1 MSKEALIEDISQNTF
16 AYSFATPELKRD
28 KDVVLALVSKDG
40 NSLQKVP
47 YELRRDRD
55 VIMAAVS
62 EKGTALK
69 YALSPIDRDVFM
81 AAIMQNGMALES
93 APELK
98 SDEEAVMT
106 AILQNGNALRWAS
119 PELRRDPKFLWH
131 ASKHGYVPNA
141 TEQDLIQTY
150 ETFKQSQRV
159 MLSSNRLSRLNAQGP
174 IFGKIFKQQI
184 SKFAGP
190 GGKRKTRKRRY
201 KK

>member
-1 MSKEALIEDISQNTF
+1 MNKETLIEDISQNTF
-16 AYSFATPELKRD
+16 AYAFATPELKRD
-28 KDVVLALVSKDG
+28 KDVVLALVTKDG
-40 NSLQKVP
+40 NSLQKIP

-55 VIMAAVS
+55 VIMAAVRQN
-62 EKGTALK
+62 GTALR
-69 YALSPIDRDVFM
+69 YALSPIDRDIFM
-81 AAIMQNGMALES
+81 TAIMQNGMALES

-119 PELRRDPKFLWH
+119 PELRRDSKFLWH

-141 TEQDLIQTY
+141 TEQELIQTY
-150 ETFKQSQRV
+150 ETFKKSQLV
-159 MLSSNRLSRLNAQGP
+159 TLSSNRLSRLNAHGP
-174 IFGKIFKQQI
+174 IFGEILKQKI

-190 GGKRKTRKRRY
+190 GGKGKTRKRRY